1 MGFEE
6 DNQQNIDSNKSPVE
20 KFDQPQFLSA
30 IQCPK
35 CGSFQIIKRR
45 IFISFFIT
53 ILFLIIFL
61 LLFELVVLLQFS
73 KEGIVVSLIITFSF
87 CILFITAWLGLVEVR
102 RCKNCGHRFR
112 SLYRT
117 SHEENKVPF
126 PWLFVF
132 LNGIIILFICIGSR
146 EMTRHIIYR
155 TYSFHIL
162 YILFGIFWAALS
174 SVFPIALSLVY
185 QAFMH
190 LFLKKRIK
198 NLYIWAILFLIPSI
212 LVGTDFFYYN
222 MPKIRAAAILSY
234 GRLAALPESAS
245 HVREYSWSSPFSGE
259 WFLSFRAT
267 DDDIETF
274 IDNSSSLKGQP
285 CQSFSSE
292 KMRIPFVDDLKTRE
306 EYHRSGHETFIPD
319 TVPPW
324 YREEIRGNGRLY
336 EIPKEGQHN
345 WGEVIVDDVNNIVYV
360 NIIWS

>member
-6 DNQQNIDSNKSPVE
+6 EKQECIYTNQGQSENIKH
-20 KFDQPQFLSA
+20 PQFLNA

-53 ILFLIIFL
+53 ILFLLFFL

-73 KEGIVVSLIITFSF
+73 KEAIVVSLTITFSF
-87 CILFITAWLGLVEVR
+87 CILFISAWLGLVEIR
-102 RCKNCGHRFR
+102 RCIICGHRFR

-117 SHEENKVPF
+117 RHDENNIPF
-126 PWLFVF
+126 PWLFVI
-132 LNGIIILFICIGSR
+132 LNGIIILFICIGDR
-146 EMTRHIIYR
+146 EMIRHIIYR

-174 SVFPIALSLVY
+174 SAFPIALSLAY
-185 QAFMH
+185 QAVVY

-198 NLYIWAILFLIPSI
+198 NLYIWAILFLMPSI
-212 LVGTDFFYYN
+212 LLGQDLFYNN
-222 MPKIRAAAILSY
+222 MPKIRATSILSY
-234 GRLAALPESAS
+234 GRLSALPESAN
-245 HVREYSWSSPFSGE
+245 HVREYSWAGIFPGE

-267 DDDIETF
+267 DEDIETF
-274 IDNSSSLKGQP
+274 IDNSPSLKGQP
-285 CQSFSSE
+285 CHSFSSE
-292 KMRIPFVDDLKTRE
+292 KMRIAHVYDFKTSP
-306 EYHRSGHETFIPD
+306 EYQQTGHETFTPN

-324 YREEIRGNGRLY
+324 YKEEIRGDGRRY

-345 WGEVIVDDVNNIVYV
+345 WGEVIVDDVNNIVYINV
-360 NIIWS
+360 IWS